1 MKNGNYIKE
10 IEDILLTI
18 ELELEKNR
26 KNKIRN
32 YEAVNYC
39 LIAKMKFLREKLIVL
54 QQ

>member
-10 IEDILLTI
+10 IEDNLLTT

-26 KNKIRN
+26 KNKIKD
-32 YEAVNYC
+32 YEAANYC

>member
-10 IEDILLTI
+10 IEDNLLTT

-26 KNKIRN
+26 KNKIKD
-32 YEAVNYC
+32 YEAANYC
-39 LIAKMKFLREKLIVL
+39 LTAKMKFLREKLIVL